1 MYSTNIKKY
10 YYLKNIFHKRN
21 IFIQLAFEFT
31 RRPSFLLTRHP
42 WTPTHPS
49 QPGKFL
55 MKVILSK
62 KVKVRAKMFL
72 VLRQQWRGSD
82 INIEDNNDDRIIIN
96 LIDPNYFGTHI
107 VQQAKR
113 LIMMEKLY
121 KKKYFLYVFYKTM
134 MIMMEKFH
142 R

>member
-1 MYSTNIKKY
+1 
-10 YYLKNIFHKRN
+10 
-21 IFIQLAFEFT
+21 
-31 RRPSFLLTRHP
+31 
-42 WTPTHPS
+42 
-49 QPGKFL
+49 
-55 MKVILSK
+55 
-62 KVKVRAKMFL
+62 MFL
-72 VLRQQWRGSD
+72 VLRRQWRGSD